1 LVVGLGYKAV
11 FKGAG
16 GKKAVKMAN
25 FRFFVDFSVF
35 LQTKIDNSV

>member
-16 GKKAVKMAN
+16 GKKAVKIELN
-25 FRFFVDFSVF
+25 QQEF
-35 LQTKIDNSV
+35 LIFC